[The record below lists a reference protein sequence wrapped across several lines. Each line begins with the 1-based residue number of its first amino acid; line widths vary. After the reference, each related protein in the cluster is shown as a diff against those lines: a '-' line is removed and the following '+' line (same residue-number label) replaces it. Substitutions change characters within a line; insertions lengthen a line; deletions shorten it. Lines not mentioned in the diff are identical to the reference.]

1 MKADTAIA
9 LPLGLLRSERE
20 LDAARVDA
28 TDEEL
33 ERELARN
40 EATLAIVR
48 RLGVGELEA
57 LPLAF
62 VFETGGAEADAG
74 LAAFLE
80 RELGYEVWIEQGG
93 VSGRTTPV
101 QLSFAALEVWVRG
114 MLGAGRRFGGCP
126 FGGWTVALSRG

>member
-1 MKADTAIA
+1 MKTDTAIA
-9 LPLGLLRSERE
+9 LPLGLLGSERE
-20 LDAARVDA
+20 LARTRVEA
-28 TDEEL
+28 TDQAL

-48 RLGVGELEA
+48 RLGIDESEEA
-57 LPLAF
+57 PLAF
-62 VFETGGAEADAG
+62 VFETGGAEADAR

-80 RELGYEVWIEQGG
+80 SEGYEVWIEQGG

-101 QLSFAALEVWVRG
+101 QLSFEALEVWVRG

-126 FGGWTVALSRG
+126 FGGWTVALSRR